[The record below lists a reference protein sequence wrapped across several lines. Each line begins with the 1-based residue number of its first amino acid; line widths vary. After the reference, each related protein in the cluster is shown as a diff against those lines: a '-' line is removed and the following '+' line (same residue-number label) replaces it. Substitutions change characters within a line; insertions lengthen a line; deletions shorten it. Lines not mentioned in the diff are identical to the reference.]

1 MNCIMPCYSIHHQLP
16 ELTETQVHWVSDAI
30 QPFFANDSVLHIR
43 CSKYLRTSFN
53 ISPSDEYSGL
63 ISFRM
68 DLLAV
73 QRTLQSLF
81 QHHSSKASILRQSAF
96 CLVQPSHTYMTIGKT
111 TALTRQT
118 SVGKVMYLLFNML
131 WVFAISFLPRS
142 KCLKFMAAVNICS
155 DFGAPQ
161 KIKSLFPLFSHLFP
175 MKWWDQMP
183 WSSFFECWVLSQHF
197 HSTHS
202 FSWKGSLVLH
212 FLP

>member
-1 MNCIMPCYSIHHQLP
+1 MNCIMPCYSVHHQLP
-16 ELTETQVHWVSDAI
+16 ELAETQVHWVSDAI

-68 DLLAV
+68 DLFAV

-96 CLVQPSHTYMTIGKT
+96 CLVQPSHPYMTIGKT

-118 SVGKVMYLLFNML
+118 SVGKVMSLLFNML
-131 WVFAISFLPRS
+131 SRLVITFLPRS
-142 KCLKFMAAVNICS
+142 NCLLISWLQSPSAEILEPPKNKVWHSFHCLSIY
-155 DFGAPQ
+155 
-161 KIKSLFPLFSHLFP
+161 L
-175 MKWWDQMP
+175 P
-183 WSSFFECWVLSQHF
+183 WSEGTGCHDLCFLNFEV
-197 HSTHS
+197 
-202 FSWKGSLVLH
+202 
-212 FLP
+212 